1 MDTTFLLWV
10 AAIVAVVLG
19 LAGVVLPLLPGTP
32 LLFGG
37 LWLAAWLDGYSRV
50 SLLTVG
56 LLALMALL
64 AWLADYAA
72 AALGVR
78 RAGASGRAMAGA
90 AIGAVVGA
98 FASLPGLIVG
108 PVLGAMAGEW
118 SVRRHAGQAT
128 RAGVAAGL
136 GFIIAI
142 AAKLGLAL
150 GMLGMLGVFT
160 FAYFV

>member
-1 MDTTFLLWV
+1 MDTSSLLWV
-10 AAIVAVVLG
+10 AAFVAVVLG

-37 LWLAAWLDGYSRV
+37 LWLAAWLDSYSRV
-50 SLLTVG
+50 SLLTVAV
-56 LLALMALL
+56 LALMALL
-64 AWLADYAA
+64 AWVADYAA
-72 AALGVR
+72 AALGVQ

-90 AIGAVVGA
+90 AIGTVLGA
-98 FASLPGLIVG
+98 FAGLPGLIVG

-118 SVRRHAGQAT
+118 SVRRHARQAA

-136 GFIIAI
+136 GLILAT

-150 GMLGMLGVFT
+150 GMLGVFV